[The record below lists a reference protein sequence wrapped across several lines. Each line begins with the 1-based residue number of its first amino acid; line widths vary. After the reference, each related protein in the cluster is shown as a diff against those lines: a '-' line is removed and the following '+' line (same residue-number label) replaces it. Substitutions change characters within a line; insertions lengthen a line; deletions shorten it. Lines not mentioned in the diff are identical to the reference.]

1 MTLITKL
8 NNTQKQ
14 YIIYKNIAIES
25 HKQYYIY
32 LLILYYILF
41 VYVVIS
47 NNFIKELYG
56 YNIKNFLIFI
66 IFIVLPFIIN
76 RMSRW
81 LFEKIYIRF
90 NALPILS
97 PVKEI
102 KKDTHTYT

>member
-1 MTLITKL
+1 MTQITKL

-47 NNFIKELYG
+47 LYT
-56 YNIKNFLIFI
+56 NSEKIKNSQKS
-66 IFIVLPFIIN
+66 V
-76 RMSRW
+76 
-81 LFEKIYIRF
+81 
-90 NALPILS
+90 
-97 PVKEI
+97 EI
-102 KKDTHTYT
+102 